1 MLLDSTRVA
10 LLAQASYA
18 QPSLDRCVD
27 RLLADCAA
35 CASLRSARVLLKPN
49 LITARNGHLACTD
62 SRLLTAAARWFI
74 VQGARVQVGDS
85 PSFGS
90 ARAVLEKIGALDE
103 LTRLGAEVVE
113 FRQGVVV
120 DLPGGLQ
127 APLAAPALDC
137 DLLVNLPRVKAH
149 QQMRVTLAVK
159 NYFGCVSGFHKPWF
173 HMRHGGARPRFAELI
188 IGLLAV
194 LPDGLSLVDGVVAM
208 HGSGP
213 VHGEP
218 HPLGLLACATNP
230 VAVDTALLAVLG
242 VDPELSPLWREAR
255 SRGLPGTGAGELH
268 YPEATPTEL
277 AARDFVVPAELNPI
291 RFNPFRF
298 VHSSLRR
305 LFLRLTGQ

>member
-159 NYFGCVSGFHKPWF
+159 NYFGCVSGFHKPWC
-173 HMRHGGARPRFAELI
+173 HMRHGEARPRFAELI

-242 VDPELSPLWREAR
+242 IDPEQCPLWREAR
-255 SRGLPGTGAGELH
+255 RVGLRGTRLDELH
-268 YPEATPTEL
+268 FPEAAPAEL
-277 AARDFVVPAELNPI
+277 AVRDFVVPATLNPI

-298 VHSSLRR
+298 AINSLRR
-305 LFLRLTGQ
+305 LVLRLTGN